1 MIKRPKKPLF
11 TLYPN
16 NIRLRHIRAVYGA
29 NKRIREVKK
38 MKNDIRNQ
46 KEEEIL
52 DQIRFC
58 KSLFDRLQDDFL
70 DSIAKTD
77 ANIYEDSVCVK
88 NHTRFAEDTRR
99 IRRELLKVSK
109 LFEKAGW

>member
-1 MIKRPKKPLF
+1 
-11 TLYPN
+11 
-16 NIRLRHIRAVYGA
+16 
-29 NKRIREVKK
+29 
-38 MKNDIRNQ
+38 MKNNIRNQ

-52 DQIRFC
+52 HEIRFC

-70 DSIAKTD
+70 NNIAKAD
-77 ANIYEDSVCVK
+77 ADVYEDSAYIR

>member
-1 MIKRPKKPLF
+1 
-11 TLYPN
+11 
-16 NIRLRHIRAVYGA
+16 
-29 NKRIREVKK
+29 
-38 MKNDIRNQ
+38 MKNSIRNQ

-52 DQIRFC
+52 REIRFC

-70 DSIAKTD
+70 NNIAEAD
-77 ANIYEDSVCVK
+77 ADIYEDSPCIR

>member
-1 MIKRPKKPLF
+1 MK
-11 TLYPN
+11 N
-16 NIRLRHIRAVYGA
+16 NIRS
-29 NKRIREVKK
+29 
-38 MKNDIRNQ
+38 Q

-52 DQIRFC
+52 HEIRFC

-70 DSIAKTD
+70 SNIAKAD
-77 ANIYEDSVCVK
+77 ADVYEDSACIR

>member
-1 MIKRPKKPLF
+1 
-11 TLYPN
+11 
-16 NIRLRHIRAVYGA
+16 
-29 NKRIREVKK
+29 
-38 MKNDIRNQ
+38 MKNNIRNQ

-52 DQIRFC
+52 RQIRFC

-70 DSIAKTD
+70 SNIAKAD
-77 ANIYEDSVCVK
+77 ADIYEDSVCIR

>member
-1 MIKRPKKPLF
+1 
-11 TLYPN
+11 
-16 NIRLRHIRAVYGA
+16 
-29 NKRIREVKK
+29 

-52 DQIRFC
+52 HQMRFC

-70 DSIAKTD
+70 NNIAEADADVYADSEYIR
-77 ANIYEDSVCVK
+77 
-88 NHTRFAEDTRR
+88 NHTRFVEDTRR

>member
-1 MIKRPKKPLF
+1 
-11 TLYPN
+11 
-16 NIRLRHIRAVYGA
+16 
-29 NKRIREVKK
+29 
-38 MKNDIRNQ
+38 MKNNIRNQ

-52 DQIRFC
+52 REIRFC

-70 DSIAKTD
+70 NNIAEAGAD
-77 ANIYEDSVCVK
+77 VYEDSAYIR
-88 NHTRFAEDTRR
+88 NHTRFVEDTRR

>member
-1 MIKRPKKPLF
+1 
-11 TLYPN
+11 
-16 NIRLRHIRAVYGA
+16 
-29 NKRIREVKK
+29 
-38 MKNDIRNQ
+38 MKNSIRNQ

-52 DQIRFC
+52 REIRFC

-70 DSIAKTD
+70 NNIAEAD
-77 ANIYEDSVCVK
+77 ADIYEDSPCIR

-99 IRRELLKVSK
+99 IRRELLKVGK